1 MLILG
6 ICLVLFAIIS
16 VLVCIHRTPDNL
28 RGFYGTMYW
37 ILSIGSFIGG
47 TVLIISELL
56 RIF

>member
-16 VLVCIHRTPDNL
+16 VLVCIHRTPDHL
-28 RGFYGTMYW
+28 RGFYGRMYW
-37 ILSIGSFIGG
+37 IVSIGSFIGG